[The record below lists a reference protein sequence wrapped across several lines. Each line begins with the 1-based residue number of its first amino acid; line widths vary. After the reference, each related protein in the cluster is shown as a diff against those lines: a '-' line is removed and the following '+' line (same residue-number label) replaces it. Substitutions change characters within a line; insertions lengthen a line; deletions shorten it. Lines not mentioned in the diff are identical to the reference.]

1 MTEQQT
7 EPQRREGSGQEGML
21 ALEEW
26 GWGVEGGVCW
36 GRRMMPTRHECD
48 GGDGY
53 IPNDS
58 SHSNPRV
65 IHI

>member
-1 MTEQQT
+1 MKEV
-7 EPQRREGSGQEGML
+7 GGGGG
-21 ALEEW
+21 A
-26 GWGVEGGVCW
+26 GEGGI
-36 GRRMMPTRHECD
+36 MPTRHECD